1 MQFLDAA
8 TLRRCLQPEA
18 VIAALRTNL
27 GSPAL
32 QAPLR
37 HAHELRATPAGRDS
51 LLLMPAWQDG
61 RALGVKLV
69 TVMTAEPRE
78 GANTVN
84 SLYIL
89 FDAQSGEPIACLD
102 GEVITARRT
111 AGQSALAAQLLARKD
126 SSRLLMVGTGSLSQ
140 AMVEAHHAARP
151 LSAVT
156 LWGRRSAAAETRAQ
170 ALAASGITVTIVSDL
185 EAAVAQADII
195 CCATTARE
203 PVVRG
208 EWLRPGQ
215 HLDLVGAFRP
225 DMREVDDAALH
236 RATVFVDTREGCLAE
251 AGDLVQ
257 PIASGRF
264 AAADIAADID
274 ALCTGAH
281 PGRRDPAEITLF
293 KSVGTARADLVAAR
307 LAMDIEGGAA

>member
-8 TLRRCLQPEA
+8 TLRHRLKPEA
-18 VIAALRTNL
+18 LIAALRENL

-37 HAHELRATPAGRDS
+37 HAHELRVTPAGRDS
-51 LLLMPAWQDG
+51 LLLMPGWQG
-61 RALGVKLV
+61 ERALGVKIV
-69 TVMTAEPRE
+69 TVMTAEPRD
-78 GANTVN
+78 GAKTVN

-89 FDAQSGEPIACLD
+89 FDGQSGAPIACLD

-111 AGQSALAAQLLARKD
+111 AAQSALAARILARKD
-126 SSRLLMVGTGSLSQ
+126 ASRLLMIGTGSLSQ

-151 LSAVT
+151 LCAVS

-170 ALAASGITVTIVSDL
+170 QLLESGIAVTIVSDL
-185 EAAVAQADII
+185 QAAVAEADII
-195 CCATTARE
+195 CCATTARA
-203 PVVRG
+203 PVVAG

-225 DMREVDDAALH
+225 DMCEVDDTALQ

-251 AGDLVQ
+251 AGELVQ
-257 PIASGRF
+257 SIAAGRF
-264 AAADIAADID
+264 TPSAIAADID

-281 PGRRDPAEITLF
+281 PGRRDRAEITLF
-293 KSVGTARADLVAAR
+293 KSVGTARADLVAAC
-307 LAMDIEGGAA
+307 LAMNSEGTPA